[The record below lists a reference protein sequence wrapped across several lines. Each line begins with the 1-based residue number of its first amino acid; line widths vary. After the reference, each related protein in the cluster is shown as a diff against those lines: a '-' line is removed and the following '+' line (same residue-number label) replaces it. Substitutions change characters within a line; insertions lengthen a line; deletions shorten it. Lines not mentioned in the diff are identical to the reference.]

1 MERRRDAHFD
11 GGRVPSVWDYMKVLN
26 VAWYKGFS
34 RANCRRAWAMIGIMP
49 FTRCVFWDLVREE
62 AARKVQESQAKSK
75 EASNAKKVEEAVKK
89 GLSAEDL
96 VKGQPILRAIDNP
109 QGDSGGGSDGGD
121 SDSGGDCSAPVSSHV
136 WEKPATVHET
146 LKAARRYEEAKKR
159 KAAAAEEKKSEV
171 AAKRRKKKRAA
182 NSTGQ
187 GALAQLKAAGLG
199 GWKDAL
205 GRMKVA
211 ELDGLAV
218 TLALECKFEG
228 TKPQKR
234 ALLEPE
240 IETWWGEQPVT
251 RDCESGDN

>member
-1 MERRRDAHFD
+1 M
-11 GGRVPSVWDYMKVLN
+11 
-26 VAWYKGFS
+26 
-34 RANCRRAWAMIGIMP
+34 
-49 FTRCVFWDLVREE
+49 
-62 AARKVQESQAKSK
+62 
-75 EASNAKKVEEAVKK
+75 
-89 GLSAEDL
+89 
-96 VKGQPILRAIDNP
+96 
-109 QGDSGGGSDGGD
+109 
-121 SDSGGDCSAPVSSHV
+121 
-136 WEKPATVHET
+136 
-146 LKAARRYEEAKKR
+146 
-159 KAAAAEEKKSEV
+159 

>member
-1 MERRRDAHFD
+1 M
-11 GGRVPSVWDYMKVLN
+11 
-26 VAWYKGFS
+26 
-34 RANCRRAWAMIGIMP
+34 
-49 FTRCVFWDLVREE
+49 
-62 AARKVQESQAKSK
+62 
-75 EASNAKKVEEAVKK
+75 
-89 GLSAEDL
+89 
-96 VKGQPILRAIDNP
+96 
-109 QGDSGGGSDGGD
+109 
-121 SDSGGDCSAPVSSHV
+121 
-136 WEKPATVHET
+136 HET

-171 AAKRRKKKRAA
+171 AAKRRKKKHAA

-199 GWKDAL
+199 SWKDAL

-240 IETWWGEQPVT
+240 IEAWWGEQPVT
-251 RDCESGDN
+251 RDCEGDDN